1 MNSDELIERIH
12 NENATLRRTEH
23 HATHNHSKESRRKG
37 DACRLAVRVAWRI
50 AIPAAAAAA
59 ILLIVLLPRE
69 RTSDNTTYAS
79 AGIYCNSQ
87 CNPDDVLA
95 LIDNN
100 INHIRTFRKSSAMPS
115 LLEHC
120 RDEVTSSKITI
131 QSL

>member
-1 MNSDELIERIH
+1 MNTDELIEIIH

-23 HATHNHSKESRRKG
+23 RAPQP
-37 DACRLAVRVAWRI
+37 VRI
-50 AIPAAAAAA
+50 ASHKSPLRAPLELVSAAAAA
-59 ILLIVLLPRE
+59 ILLIVLLPHGKTE
-69 RTSDNTTYAS
+69 VGSADNTTYAS

-100 INHIRTFRKSSAMPS
+100 INHIKTLRKSSAMPS

>member
-23 HATHNHSKESRRKG
+23 CASQRP
-37 DACRLAVRVAWRI
+37 AVRIAWRI

-69 RTSDNTTYAS
+69 RADVGSSGNTTYAS

-100 INHIRTFRKSSAMPS
+100 INHIRKS
-115 LLEHC
+115 L
-120 RDEVTSSKITI
+120 
-131 QSL
+131 

>member
-12 NENATLRRTEH
+12 NENATLRQSEH

-37 DACRLAVRVAWRI
+37 DACRLAVRIAWRI

-69 RTSDNTTYAS
+69 RADVGSSGNTTYAS

-100 INHIRTFRKSSAMPS
+100 INHIK
-115 LLEHC
+115 
-120 RDEVTSSKITI
+120 TI
-131 QSL
+131 QAL

>member
-1 MNSDELIERIH
+1 MNTDELIERIH
-12 NENATLRRTEH
+12 NENATLRRAEH
-23 HATHNHSKESRRKG
+23 RASKRP
-37 DACRLAVRVAWRI
+37 AVRIAWRI
-50 AIPAAAAAA
+50 AVPAAAAAA

-69 RTSDNTTYAS
+69 RADVGTSGNTTYAS

-100 INHIRTFRKSSAMPS
+100 INHIRT
-115 LLEHC
+115 
-120 RDEVTSSKITI
+120 I

>member
-1 MNSDELIERIH
+1 MNTDELIERIH

-23 HATHNHSKESRRKG
+23 RASQRP
-37 DACRLAVRVAWRI
+37 AVRIWRI
-50 AIPAAAAAA
+50 AIPVAAAAA

-69 RTSDNTTYAS
+69 RAEVSSSGNTTYTS

-100 INHIRTFRKSSAMPS
+100 INHIRT
-115 LLEHC
+115 
-120 RDEVTSSKITI
+120 I

>member
-1 MNSDELIERIH
+1 MNTDHLIEQIH
-12 NENATLRRTEH
+12 ATNAQRRKEEHRRTRH
-23 HATHNHSKESRRKG
+23 
-37 DACRLAVRVAWRI
+37 VVWRI

-69 RTSDNTTYAS
+69 RTSDNTTYSS

-100 INHIRTFRKSSAMPS
+100 INHIRT
-115 LLEHC
+115 
-120 RDEVTSSKITI
+120 I

>member
-1 MNSDELIERIH
+1 MNTDELIERIH

-23 HATHNHSKESRRKG
+23 RAPQRPSIRISSRKSPLR
-37 DACRLAVRVAWRI
+37 APLELVS
-50 AIPAAAAAA
+50 AAAAA

-69 RTSDNTTYAS
+69 RAVIGSSGNTTYAS

-100 INHIRTFRKSSAMPS
+100 INHIK
-115 LLEHC
+115 
-120 RDEVTSSKITI
+120 TI
-131 QSL
+131 KAL

>member
-1 MNSDELIERIH
+1 MNTDELIERIH

-23 HATHNHSKESRRKG
+23 RAPQ
-37 DACRLAVRVAWRI
+37 RLAVRVAWRI

-59 ILLIVLLPRE
+59 ILLIVLLPRG
-69 RTSDNTTYAS
+69 RADVGSFGNTTYAS

-100 INHIRTFRKSSAMPS
+100 INHIK
-115 LLEHC
+115 
-120 RDEVTSSKITI
+120 TI
-131 QSL
+131 KAL

>member
-1 MNSDELIERIH
+1 MNTDELIERIH

-23 HATHNHSKESRRKG
+23 RVPQ
-37 DACRLAVRVAWRI
+37 RLAVRVAWRI

-69 RTSDNTTYAS
+69 RTSGNTTYAS

-100 INHIRTFRKSSAMPS
+100 INHIRTLRKSSAMPS
-115 LLEHC
+115 LHEHC

>member
-1 MNSDELIERIH
+1 MNTDELIERIH

-23 HATHNHSKESRRKG
+23 CASQRP
-37 DACRLAVRVAWRI
+37 AVRVAWRI
-50 AIPAAAAAA
+50 VIPAATAAA

-69 RTSDNTTYAS
+69 RSVEVLSSRSAACAP

-100 INHIRTFRKSSAMPS
+100 INHIRT
-115 LLEHC
+115 
-120 RDEVTSSKITI
+120 I